1 MDLSRS
7 LIKDFA
13 DVTSEQK
20 TTNPSDSYVR
30 GTARVQG
37 EQKYVQIDGSDQL
50 TPILETVDVQEGDR
64 VLVSIKNHTATIL
77 GNFTFPPNA
86 RKEDEALDKAED
98 AGNTANE
105 ASQKAQE
112 SYDKANEASSA
123 ASDAKTHAD
132 AAKQAADQAQ
142 AAADEAKTSSE
153 EAKTS
158 AGSAIDKANEAYG
171 KAQDAQDSVSEAN
184 NEISRINTEVNGV
197 KDDIDSALTDLGNLA
212 QETETIKSTM
222 EVNYAKK
229 TELSDVEASL
239 KSEIVRSVGEL
250 QATISE
256 TYAAKSDVVSLEGKL
271 QTQITQNAEGIASQ
285 ASKVEKLEAD
295 TEAAQ
300 QAVNEAK
307 QSATNAQNA
316 ANEALENAATAQE
329 NADSAAQAA
338 KDAKEKADK
347 ASEEALNAAMDA
359 RVADEALTA
368 ARTALNEA
376 RKHYESVI
384 NNPSSTAEEIEQAQA
399 AVDEAIQNVNDALAA
414 AATAAYAAEKAQE
427 AANQASLDAETAQGV
442 ANDAQQKADSAKE
455 VADNAQKAA
464 QKAQE
469 DVAALT
475 KRVTT
480 AETNISQNAEQIAL
494 TASKTDEIGDLLQ
507 NDYYSKTQTDAAIK
521 VSADSIKQEVSETYS
536 EKTTV
541 ITGTKEEFYLSN
553 SPTSLTGGA
562 WSDTQPN
569 WTEGKYIWRRTQ
581 LTKGDGTTM
590 YTPSKNG
597 VCITGNTG
605 SAGEPG
611 EDGKDGTSVTITKT
625 EITYKGSTSGTTP
638 PSGTWSTAIP
648 TVPAGQYLWTKTVVT
663 YSDGKSTTAYS
674 VSRIGT
680 DGSDGSDG
688 RDGTSVTITDT
699 SVTYQKST
707 SGTTP
712 PTGSWT
718 TTIPATSAG
727 EYLWTKTV
735 VTYSDGTSTTSH
747 SVSRNGSNGAAGK
760 GIKSVTNYYLASAS
774 GSGVTTDTSGW
785 TTTVQNISSSKK
797 YLWNYEKITYTDNST
812 TSTTPCIIGTYGRDG
827 TDGAAGEDGVGI
839 SSIQEYY
846 QVSSSGTT
854 APSSWVTTPPTMTAS
869 KKYLWNYEK
878 ITYTNST
885 TKETAKRVI
894 GVYGDKGQN
903 GEDGVGVKSSS
914 VTYQASTSGT
924 TVPTG
929 AWTQTIPSV
938 AANQYLWTKTT
949 ITYTDGKTSTAY
961 SVGKMGANGSP
972 GSTGRGIQSITTEFY
987 LSTSKTTQTG
997 GSWTTA
1003 MPNWTSGKY
1012 LWTRS
1017 KIVYKNPSGTEYTA
1031 PVCDSSW
1038 EAVNEIEVGGRN
1050 LAERTNNGKSGWYW
1064 TMRTGDYTAEDYI
1077 VNGVNGVKLKRGD
1090 VAQSD
1095 WSVIFYNYIKPKK
1108 YEANTEYTVSFDCL
1122 AYSAFR
1128 FNVSFRE
1135 NSSGNAMTNTV
1146 KTSPTVS
1153 NQWTKVTATLKTLAT
1168 LPEEIGSQVLY
1179 LTNMPSDVGKA
1190 YYFKNL
1196 MIEKGNKASDWSP
1209 APEDLQDYTD
1219 SQISSAA
1226 QTITEQYK
1234 TLIDQTADQINL
1246 MVDQLRSVTNSQ
1258 STSIASISNKLELTS
1273 QMAQFVKTTTEQLR
1287 DAVNGKLSAQEVQE
1301 WARFDGANLELG
1313 ASNSPF
1319 KCRLSTT
1326 ELAFYQG
1333 ANKVAWISNNELN
1346 ILTAIIAKSIGCGN
1360 FTFVDEGNL
1369 GFSLI

>member
-123 ASDAKTHAD
+123 ASDAKIHAD

-184 NEISRINTEVNGV
+184 NEISKINTEVNGV
-197 KDDIDSALTDLGNLA
+197 KDDINSALTDLGELA

-239 KSEIVRSVGEL
+239 KSEIVRSVSEL

-329 NADSAAQAA
+329 NADAAAEAA

-376 RKHYESVI
+376 RKHYESVV

-399 AVDEAIQNVNDALAA
+399 AVDEAVQNVNDALAA

-464 QKAQE
+464 QQAQE
-469 DVAALT
+469 EVAALT

-480 AETNISQNAEQIAL
+480 AETSISQNAEQISL
-494 TASKTDEIGDLLQ
+494 TASKTEEIGDMLK
-507 NDYYSKTQTDAAIK
+507 NDYYNKTETDAAIK
-521 VSADSIKQEVSETYS
+521 VTADGIKQEVSETYS
-536 EKTTV
+536 EKSTV
-541 ITGTKEEFYLSN
+541 ITSTREEFYLST
-553 SPTSLTGGA
+553 SPTSLSGGS
-562 WSDTQPN
+562 WSSTQPT
-569 WTEGKYIWRRTQ
+569 WTDGKFIWRRTL
-581 LTKGDGTTM
+581 LTKGDGTTS
-590 YTPSKNG
+590 YTPSEKG

-605 SAGEPG
+605 AQGDPG
-611 EDGKDGTSVTITKT
+611 
-625 EITYKGSTSGTTP
+625 
-638 PSGTWSTAIP
+638 
-648 TVPAGQYLWTKTVVT
+648 
-663 YSDGKSTTAYS
+663 SDGK
-674 VSRIGT
+674 
-680 DGSDGSDG
+680 
-688 RDGTSVTITDT
+688 
-699 SVTYQKST
+699 
-707 SGTTP
+707 
-712 PTGSWT
+712 
-718 TTIPATSAG
+718 
-727 EYLWTKTV
+727 
-735 VTYSDGTSTTSH
+735 
-747 SVSRNGSNGAAGK
+747 
-760 GIKSVTNYYLASAS
+760 GIANTH
-774 GSGVTTDTSGW
+774 
-785 TTTVQNISSSKK
+785 I
-797 YLWNYEKITYTDNST
+797 
-812 TSTTPCIIGTYGRDG
+812 
-827 TDGAAGEDGVGI
+827 
-839 SSIQEYY
+839 
-846 QVSSSGTT
+846 
-854 APSSWVTTPPTMTAS
+854 
-869 KKYLWNYEK
+869 
-878 ITYTNST
+878 
-885 TKETAKRVI
+885 
-894 GVYGDKGQN
+894 
-903 GEDGVGVKSSS
+903 
-914 VTYQASTSGT
+914 TYQASTSGT

-929 AWTQTIPSV
+929 TWTESIPSV
-938 AANQYLWTKTT
+938 AANQYLWTRTV

-972 GSTGRGIQSITTEFY
+972 GSTGRGIESIKTEFY

-1017 KIVYKNPSGTEYTA
+1017 KIVYKNPAGTEYTA

-1038 EAVNEIEVGGRN
+1038 EAVNEIDVGGRN
-1050 LAERTNNGKSGWYW
+1050 LLLSTKSFSLASSTSIAGGLYSSIPVVNESYKGFTVRGTNNAPVNSYSMTYAEGRYISVEK
-1064 TMRTGDYTAEDYI
+1064 GDIFTLSFY
-1077 VNGVNGVKLKRGD
+1077 VKG
-1090 VAQSD
+1090 
-1095 WSVIFYNYIKPKK
+1095 
-1108 YEANTEYTVSFDCL
+1108 TVSVFTIFFYGPEGYLKVESGIGSNGYTTSGLDGHI
-1122 AYSAFR
+1122 R
-1128 FNVSFRE
+1128 FKPTSEWKKVWVTYKLFNDDSHGDPSLGKHILIRSD
-1135 NSSGNAMTNTV
+1135 NNTV
-1146 KTSPTVS
+1146 ENASLYICG
-1153 NQWTKVTATLKTLAT
+1153 LK
-1168 LPEEIGSQVLY
+1168 
-1179 LTNMPSDVGKA
+1179 
-1190 YYFKNL
+1190 F
-1196 MIEKGNKASDWSP
+1196 EKGNKATDWTP
-1209 APEDLQDYTD
+1209 APEDVQTD
-1219 SQISSAA
+1219 IDDAVDQA
-1226 QTITEQYK
+1226 TTEITSQYK
-1234 TLIDQTADQINL
+1234 SLINETAKQIEL
-1246 MVDQLRSVTNSQ
+1246 MVEQLKTVTDGHT
-1258 STSIASISNKLELTS
+1258 TSISSISNQLQITS
-1273 QMAQFVKTTTEQLR
+1273 EMAQFVKTTTEQLQ
-1287 DAVNGKLSAQEVQE
+1287 DAIDGKLSATEVQE

>member
-20 TTNPSDSYVR
+20 TTKPSDSYVR

-153 EAKTS
+153 EAKQS
-158 AGSAIDKANEAYG
+158 AGSAIDKSNEAYN

-197 KDDIDSALTDLGNLA
+197 KDDISSALTDLGNLA
-212 QETETIKSTM
+212 EETETIKSTM

-239 KSEIVRSVGEL
+239 KSEISRSVGEL
-250 QATISE
+250 QSTISE

-271 QTQITQNAEGIASQ
+271 QSQITQNAEGLKSQ
-285 ASKVEKLEAD
+285 ATKVEKLEAD

-300 QAVNEAK
+300 KAVDEAK

-329 NADSAAQAA
+329 NADAAAQAA
-338 KDAKEKADK
+338 KDAKAKADK
-347 ASEEALNAAMDA
+347 ASQEALEAAMDA

-368 ARTALNEA
+368 ARTALDEA
-376 RKHYESVI
+376 RANYELVV
-384 NNPSSTAEEIEQAQA
+384 NNPSSTPEDIARAQA
-399 AVDEAIQNVNDALAA
+399 AVDQAVADVNEALAA
-414 AATAAYAAEKAQE
+414 AATAAYAADQAQK

-442 ANDAQQKADSAKE
+442 ANEAQQKADSAKE

-494 TASKTDEIGDLLQ
+494 TASKTDEIGDLLK

-541 ITGTKEEFYLSN
+541 ITATKEEFYLSN
-553 SPTSLTGGA
+553 SPTKLTGGS
-562 WSDTQPN
+562 WSATQPN

-590 YTPSKNG
+590 YTPSENG

-605 SAGEPG
+605 SAGQPG
-611 EDGKDGTSVTITKT
+611 EDGKGIVN
-625 EITYKGSTSGTTP
+625 
-638 PSGTWSTAIP
+638 
-648 TVPAGQYLWTKTVVT
+648 TV
-663 YSDGKSTTAYS
+663 
-674 VSRIGT
+674 I
-680 DGSDGSDG
+680 
-688 RDGTSVTITDT
+688 
-699 SVTYQKST
+699 
-707 SGTTP
+707 
-712 PTGSWT
+712 
-718 TTIPATSAG
+718 
-727 EYLWTKTV
+727 
-735 VTYSDGTSTTSH
+735 
-747 SVSRNGSNGAAGK
+747 
-760 GIKSVTNYYLASAS
+760 
-774 GSGVTTDTSGW
+774 
-785 TTTVQNISSSKK
+785 
-797 YLWNYEKITYTDNST
+797 
-812 TSTTPCIIGTYGRDG
+812 
-827 TDGAAGEDGVGI
+827 
-839 SSIQEYY
+839 
-846 QVSSSGTT
+846 
-854 APSSWVTTPPTMTAS
+854 
-869 KKYLWNYEK
+869 
-878 ITYTNST
+878 
-885 TKETAKRVI
+885 
-894 GVYGDKGQN
+894 
-903 GEDGVGVKSSS
+903 
-914 VTYQASTSGT
+914 TYQASTSGT
-924 TVPTG
+924 VVPTG
-929 AWTQTIPSV
+929 AWTQTIPEV
-938 AANQYLWTKTT
+938 QPNQYLWTKTT
-949 ITYTDGKTSTAY
+949 ITYTDETTSTAY

-972 GSTGRGIQSITTEFY
+972 GSTGRGIESITTQFY

-1003 MPNWTSGKY
+1003 MPNWTNGKY

-1017 KIVYKNPSGTEYTA
+1017 KIVYKNPAGTEYTA

-1038 EAVNEIEVGGRN
+1038 EAVNDIEIGGRN
-1050 LAERTNNGKSGWYW
+1050 LIVGTSKASTEGWK
-1064 TMRTGDYTAEDYI
+1064 RTGWSGAFSTENGTNRTYRLTSTNGWAQITYDFSGYIGENITFGFYISIDPSSTNTEDIKVSKSHTNSDGDY
-1077 VNGVNGVKLKRGD
+1077 
-1090 VAQSD
+1090 AQSGVLGYISND
-1095 WSVIFYNYIKPKK
+1095 GSWKRMTFTIENLDENKPRIGIRIRGKDSDAGTGSVIAYIK
-1108 YEANTEYTVSFDCL
+1108 D
-1122 AYSAFR
+1122 
-1128 FNVSFRE
+1128 
-1135 NSSGNAMTNTV
+1135 
-1146 KTSPTVS
+1146 
-1153 NQWTKVTATLKTLAT
+1153 
-1168 LPEEIGSQVLY
+1168 I
-1179 LTNMPSDVGKA
+1179 KA
-1190 YYFKNL
+1190 
-1196 MIEKGNKASDWSP
+1196 EKGNKATDWTP
-1209 APEDLQDYTD
+1209 APEDTQSAIDDALDQATSEITTQYT
-1219 SQISSAA
+1219 SLINETAKQLELMVT
-1226 QTITEQYK
+1226 QLKTITDGH
-1234 TLIDQTADQINL
+1234 T
-1246 MVDQLRSVTNSQ
+1246 
-1258 STSIASISNKLELTS
+1258 TSISSISNQLQITS
-1273 QMAQFVKTTTEQLR
+1273 EMAQFVKTTTEKLQ
-1287 DAVNGKLSAQEVQE
+1287 DAVDGKLSATEVQE

-1319 KCRLSTT
+1319 KCKLSTT

-1360 FTFVDEGNL
+1360 FTFVDEGEL

>member
-86 RKEDEALDKAED
+86 RKEDEAIDKAED

-112 SYDKANEASSA
+112 SYDKANQASSA

-197 KDDIDSALTDLGNLA
+197 KDDISSALTDLGNLA

-239 KSEIVRSVGEL
+239 KSEISRSVGEL
-250 QATISE
+250 QSTISE
-256 TYAAKSDVVSLEGKL
+256 TYAAKSEVVSLEGKL
-271 QTQITQNAEGIASQ
+271 QSQITQNAEGLKSQ
-285 ASKVEKLEAD
+285 ATKVEKLEAD

-300 QAVNEAK
+300 KAVDEAK

-329 NADSAAQAA
+329 NADAAAA
-338 KDAKEKADK
+338 AAEEARSKADK
-347 ASEEALNAAMDA
+347 ASQEALEAAMDA

-368 ARTALNEA
+368 ARTALDEA
-376 RKHYESVI
+376 RANYELVV
-384 NNPSSTAEEIEQAQA
+384 NNPDSTAEDIERAQA
-399 AVDEAIQNVNDALAA
+399 AVDQAVADVNEALAA
-414 AATAAYAAEKAQE
+414 AATAAYAADQAQK

-442 ANDAQQKADSAKE
+442 ANEAQQKADSAKE

-541 ITGTKEEFYLSN
+541 ITSTKEEFYLST
-553 SPTSLTGGA
+553 SPTSLSGGS
-562 WSDTQPN
+562 WSSTQPN
-569 WTEGKYIWRRTQ
+569 WTEGKYIWRRTL
-581 LTKGDGTTM
+581 LTKGDGTTS
-590 YTPSKNG
+590 YTPSEKG

-605 SAGEPG
+605 AQGDPG
-611 EDGKDGTSVTITKT
+611 
-625 EITYKGSTSGTTP
+625 
-638 PSGTWSTAIP
+638 
-648 TVPAGQYLWTKTVVT
+648 
-663 YSDGKSTTAYS
+663 SDGK
-674 VSRIGT
+674 
-680 DGSDGSDG
+680 
-688 RDGTSVTITDT
+688 
-699 SVTYQKST
+699 
-707 SGTTP
+707 
-712 PTGSWT
+712 
-718 TTIPATSAG
+718 
-727 EYLWTKTV
+727 
-735 VTYSDGTSTTSH
+735 
-747 SVSRNGSNGAAGK
+747 
-760 GIKSVTNYYLASAS
+760 GIANTH
-774 GSGVTTDTSGW
+774 
-785 TTTVQNISSSKK
+785 I
-797 YLWNYEKITYTDNST
+797 
-812 TSTTPCIIGTYGRDG
+812 
-827 TDGAAGEDGVGI
+827 
-839 SSIQEYY
+839 
-846 QVSSSGTT
+846 
-854 APSSWVTTPPTMTAS
+854 
-869 KKYLWNYEK
+869 
-878 ITYTNST
+878 
-885 TKETAKRVI
+885 
-894 GVYGDKGQN
+894 
-903 GEDGVGVKSSS
+903 
-914 VTYQASTSGT
+914 TYQASTSGT

-929 AWTQTIPSV
+929 AWTESIPSV
-938 AANQYLWTKTT
+938 AANQYLWTRTV

-972 GSTGRGIQSITTEFY
+972 GSTGRGIESITTQFY

-1017 KIVYKNPSGTEYTA
+1017 KIVYKDPSGTEYTA

-1038 EAVNEIEVGGRN
+1038 EAVNDIEIGGRN
-1050 LAERTNNGKSGWYW
+1050 LLIGTA
-1064 TMRTGDYTAEDYI
+1064 DYT
-1077 VNGVNGVKLKRGD
+1077 GD
-1090 VAQSD
+1090 VAANASYLD
-1095 WSVIFYNYIKPKK
+1095 PTVNYNGLSAFKTDGPWNGAPFNL
-1108 YEANTEYTVSFDCL
+1108 ANVLKRNDAKVGDVYTVQIMFMVNFDDL
-1122 AYSAFR
+1122 GDIRLTLYRAT
-1128 FNVSFRE
+1128 E
-1135 NSSGNAMTNTV
+1135 
-1146 KTSPTVS
+1146 SPLYGDVLIAAIP
-1153 NQWTKVTATLKTLAT
+1153 NQWYKAAFTFTVEEYSLDETKANRTRIEIDNYDSSLVDEEGNKIYKFGEGKYAWLAGYK
-1168 LPEEIGSQVLY
+1168 L
-1179 LTNMPSDVGKA
+1179 
-1190 YYFKNL
+1190 
-1196 MIEKGNKASDWSP
+1196 EKGNIATDWTP
-1209 APEDLQDYTD
+1209 APEDTQSDIDDAVDQAT
-1219 SQISSAA
+1219 
-1226 QTITEQYK
+1226 TEITEQYK
-1234 TLIDQTADQINL
+1234 SLIEETSKQIQL
-1246 MVDQLRSVTNSQ
+1246 MVEQLKTITDGHT
-1258 STSIASISNKLELTS
+1258 TSISSISNQLQITS
-1273 QMAQFVKTTTEQLR
+1273 EMAQFVKTTTEKLQ
-1287 DAVNGKLSAQEVQE
+1287 DAVDGKLSATEVQE

-1333 ANKVAWISNNELN
+1333 ANKVAWVSNNELN

-1360 FTFVDEGNL
+1360 YTFVDEGVL

>member
-1 MDLSRS
+1 MDLSRN
-7 LIKDFA
+7 LIKEFA
-13 DVTSEQK
+13 NVTTEKDEK
-20 TTNPSDSYVR
+20 TQLDNYVR

-37 EQKYVQIDGSDQL
+37 EQKYVQIDGSEQL

-77 GNFTFPPNA
+77 GNFTFPPSA
-86 RKEDEALDKAED
+86 RKEEEALDKAENAED
-98 AGNTANE
+98 TASE

-112 SYDKANEASSA
+112 SYNKAQEATSA
-123 ASDAKTHAD
+123 ASDAKAHAD
-132 AAKQAADQAQ
+132 EAKK
-142 AAADEAKTSSE
+142 AADEAQQSADDARASSE
-153 EAKTS
+153 EAKLS
-158 AGSAIDKANEAYG
+158 AGTALDKSQEAYDKAQN
-171 KAQDAQDSVSEAN
+171 AQDSVSEAN

-197 KDDIDSALTDLGNLA
+197 KDDINSALTGLGELA
-212 QETETIKSTM
+212 QETETIKNTM

-229 TELSDVEASL
+229 TELSNVEASL

-316 ANEALENAATAQE
+316 ANEALENASKAQE

-376 RKHYESVI
+376 RKHYESVV

-399 AVDEAIQNVNDALAA
+399 AVDEAIQNVNDALVA

-464 QKAQE
+464 QQAQE
-469 DVAALT
+469 EVAALT

-480 AETNISQNAEQIAL
+480 AETNISQNAEQISL
-494 TASKTDEIGDLLQ
+494 TASKTEEIGDMLE
-507 NDYYSKTQTDAAIK
+507 NDYYNKTETDAAIK
-521 VSADSIKQEVSETYS
+521 VTADGIKQEVSETYS
-536 EKTTV
+536 EKSTV
-541 ITGTKEEFYLSN
+541 ITSTKEEFYLST
-553 SPTSLTGGA
+553 SPTNLSGGS
-562 WSDTQPN
+562 WSSTQPT
-569 WTEGKYIWRRTQ
+569 WTDGKFIWRRTL
-581 LTKGDGTTM
+581 LTKGDGATS
-590 YTPSKNG
+590 YTPSEKG

-605 SAGEPG
+605 AQGDPG
-611 EDGKDGTSVTITKT
+611 
-625 EITYKGSTSGTTP
+625 
-638 PSGTWSTAIP
+638 
-648 TVPAGQYLWTKTVVT
+648 
-663 YSDGKSTTAYS
+663 SDGK
-674 VSRIGT
+674 
-680 DGSDGSDG
+680 
-688 RDGTSVTITDT
+688 
-699 SVTYQKST
+699 
-707 SGTTP
+707 
-712 PTGSWT
+712 
-718 TTIPATSAG
+718 
-727 EYLWTKTV
+727 
-735 VTYSDGTSTTSH
+735 
-747 SVSRNGSNGAAGK
+747 
-760 GIKSVTNYYLASAS
+760 GIANTH
-774 GSGVTTDTSGW
+774 
-785 TTTVQNISSSKK
+785 I
-797 YLWNYEKITYTDNST
+797 
-812 TSTTPCIIGTYGRDG
+812 
-827 TDGAAGEDGVGI
+827 
-839 SSIQEYY
+839 
-846 QVSSSGTT
+846 
-854 APSSWVTTPPTMTAS
+854 
-869 KKYLWNYEK
+869 
-878 ITYTNST
+878 
-885 TKETAKRVI
+885 
-894 GVYGDKGQN
+894 
-903 GEDGVGVKSSS
+903 
-914 VTYQASTSGT
+914 TYQASTSGT

-929 AWTQTIPSV
+929 TWTESIPSV
-938 AANQYLWTKTT
+938 AANQYLWTRTV
-949 ITYTDGKTSTAY
+949 ITYTDGKSSTAY

-1003 MPNWTSGKY
+1003 MPNWTSGNY

-1017 KIVYKNPSGTEYTA
+1017 KIVYKDPSGTEYTA

-1038 EAVNEIEVGGRN
+1038 EAVNEIDVGGRN
-1050 LAERTNNGKSGWYW
+1050 LIQNSNFSRGMDLWVSGADTTAMNDDTVKSYMHYECSDGYTGSNNYRIYPSTDKNFNHKIGVTYALSFMAKSDVSATLYHGVGGSADRSTKLTTSWKRY
-1064 TMRTGDYTAEDYI
+1064 TYTYTAGLSLSLSFLLMEAGEFDI
-1077 VNGVNGVKLKRGD
+1077 TNVK
-1090 VAQSD
+1090 
-1095 WSVIFYNYIKPKK
+1095 
-1108 YEANTEYTVSFDCL
+1108 
-1122 AYSAFR
+1122 
-1128 FNVSFRE
+1128 
-1135 NSSGNAMTNTV
+1135 
-1146 KTSPTVS
+1146 
-1153 NQWTKVTATLKTLAT
+1153 
-1168 LPEEIGSQVLY
+1168 
-1179 LTNMPSDVGKA
+1179 
-1190 YYFKNL
+1190 
-1196 MIEKGNKASDWSP
+1196 IEKGNKATDWTP
-1209 APEDLQDYTD
+1209 APEDVDKNIGD
-1219 SQISSAA
+1219 A
-1226 QTITEQYK
+1226 
-1234 TLIDQTADQINL
+1234 IDQATTVITSQYRSLINETAKQIEL
-1246 MVDQLRSVTNSQ
+1246 MVEQLKTVTDGHT
-1258 STSIASISNKLELTS
+1258 TSISSISNQLQITS
-1273 QMAQFVKTTTEQLR
+1273 EMAQFIKTTTEQLQ

-1360 FTFVDEGNL
+1360 FTFVDEGEL

>member
-132 AAKQAADQAQ
+132 EAKQAADQAQ

-376 RKHYESVI
+376 RKHYESVV

-399 AVDEAIQNVNDALAA
+399 AVDQAIIDVNEALAA

-480 AETNISQNAEQIAL
+480 AETNISQNTEQIAL

-605 SAGEPG
+605 AQGDPG
-611 EDGKDGTSVTITKT
+611 
-625 EITYKGSTSGTTP
+625 
-638 PSGTWSTAIP
+638 
-648 TVPAGQYLWTKTVVT
+648 
-663 YSDGKSTTAYS
+663 SDGK
-674 VSRIGT
+674 G
-680 DGSDGSDG
+680 
-688 RDGTSVTITDT
+688 ITNT
-699 SVTYQKST
+699 H
-707 SGTTP
+707 
-712 PTGSWT
+712 
-718 TTIPATSAG
+718 I
-727 EYLWTKTV
+727 
-735 VTYSDGTSTTSH
+735 
-747 SVSRNGSNGAAGK
+747 
-760 GIKSVTNYYLASAS
+760 
-774 GSGVTTDTSGW
+774 
-785 TTTVQNISSSKK
+785 
-797 YLWNYEKITYTDNST
+797 
-812 TSTTPCIIGTYGRDG
+812 
-827 TDGAAGEDGVGI
+827 
-839 SSIQEYY
+839 
-846 QVSSSGTT
+846 
-854 APSSWVTTPPTMTAS
+854 
-869 KKYLWNYEK
+869 
-878 ITYTNST
+878 
-885 TKETAKRVI
+885 
-894 GVYGDKGQN
+894 
-903 GEDGVGVKSSS
+903 
-914 VTYQASTSGT
+914 TYQASTSGT

-929 AWTQTIPSV
+929 TWTESIPSV
-938 AANQYLWTKTT
+938 AANQYLWTRTV

-1038 EAVNEIEVGGRN
+1038 EAVNDI
-1050 LAERTNNGKSGWYW
+1050 
-1064 TMRTGDYTAEDYI
+1064 
-1077 VNGVNGVKLKRGD
+1077 
-1090 VAQSD
+1090 
-1095 WSVIFYNYIKPKK
+1095 
-1108 YEANTEYTVSFDCL
+1108 
-1122 AYSAFR
+1122 
-1128 FNVSFRE
+1128 
-1135 NSSGNAMTNTV
+1135 
-1146 KTSPTVS
+1146 
-1153 NQWTKVTATLKTLAT
+1153 
-1168 LPEEIGSQVLY
+1168 EIGSRNLIQNSNFAFGTYLWIIGSDATAQVLNDSKMGNY
-1179 LTNMPSDVGKA
+1179 VHFTCEAGYTQLHGEEARMYPNVSENFTHEPGVTYTLSFMAKSATGKTLYSGVAGGNYRAPFELTTDWKRYTRTYIA
-1190 YYFKNL
+1190 YIEGSLSFFLLEAGEFDITEVKL
-1196 MIEKGNKASDWSP
+1196 EKGNKATDWTP
-1209 APEDLQDYTD
+1209 APEDVD
-1219 SQISSAA
+1219 SNIGDAVDQA
-1226 QTITEQYK
+1226 TTVITSQYK
-1234 TLIDQTADQINL
+1234 SLINETAKQIEL
-1246 MVDQLRSVTNSQ
+1246 MVEQLKTVTDGHT
-1258 STSIASISNKLELTS
+1258 TSISSISNKLQITS
-1273 QMAQFVKTTTEQLR
+1273 EMAQFVKTTTEQLQ
-1287 DAVNGKLSAQEVQE
+1287 DAVDGKLSATEVQE

-1333 ANKVAWISNNELN
+1333 TNKVAWISNNELN